1 MFKYCLFIKI
11 YMIKSIYLENWKTH
25 KDSFLTFNKGTNIL
39 IGKIGSGKSSIV
51 DAICYCLFGTF
62 PSLSSKKITIS
73 ETLMFKPT
81 KQEKAILKL
90 EFTHADKTY
99 LVERTIGKLTQAKLY
114 LDGKL
119 IAGPKQTDV
128 NDRISQILNID
139 YALFSKIVY
148 SEQNELDFFLK
159 IPPSK
164 RKEKFDELFGISH
177 FENMKENVRK
187 LISFVSIEQDK
198 QQVLLNQL
206 SSQILNI
213 NISELTSKELEL
225 KSKLEEVMGLLKNIS
240 EEKSKL
246 IVELNI
252 QKQNKEKFDKLNLQI
267 NVLSSKI
274 DEITRQ
280 LDILKAKEN
289 FFFTYSLMDLEKLK
303 KDKQKF
309 IFDIQLEKEN
319 INSNL
324 LFYTKQIS
332 DQESKINMFKRSIH
346 PLQITT
352 SDLVSQK
359 EVFEK
364 ELLDC
369 KAKDLD
375 VVNMLNNIEK
385 SISELQKGYSVCPI
399 CESPLTPDKIQ
410 EQLQKKQFQKQE
422 LLNKQKQL
430 DVLKQQLSEK
440 LSQLSLLE
448 KNLKENELINSQI
461 SQLSVSLENNKK
473 VVEDLSI
480 KLKELEKNKVLNLEE
495 ELHAIDDA
503 ISFLSLS
510 SQLNELSKTKNQLN
524 EELSKLFFDE
534 NKYQLVFSEY
544 QNIDLKN
551 KNLLEQKKLYDSL
564 LSSIS
569 KDITN
574 YNMLVSSMQ
583 NVQKNIDKFNVKKQ
597 DLSYFLVSIEKS
609 QVQLRNVLIDNINS
623 TLSIIW
629 PKLYAYGDYV
639 SARLRASDDYILEVQ
654 TLTGDW
660 IRVEGFLSGGERACA
675 ALSIRISIALILTKD
690 LGLLILDEPTHNL
703 DEKTVKTFG
712 EMVEVQLSG
721 LIDQIFI
728 ITHDSKLLEVSNAT
742 KYIIE
747 RDKGNDGVSIIKEYL

>member
-1 MFKYCLFIKI
+1 
-11 YMIKSIYLENWKTH
+11 
-25 KDSFLTFNKGTNIL
+25 
-39 IGKIGSGKSSIV
+39 
-51 DAICYCLFGTF
+51 
-62 PSLSSKKITIS
+62 
-73 ETLMFKPT
+73 
-81 KQEKAILKL
+81 
-90 EFTHADKTY
+90 
-99 LVERTIGKLTQAKLY
+99 
-114 LDGKL
+114 
-119 IAGPKQTDV
+119 
-128 NDRISQILNID
+128 
-139 YALFSKIVY
+139 
-148 SEQNELDFFLK
+148 
-159 IPPSK
+159 
-164 RKEKFDELFGISH
+164 
-177 FENMKENVRK
+177 MKENVRK

-551 KNLLEQKKLYDSL
+551 KNLLEQKKTLRFSF
-564 LSSIS
+564 I
-569 KDITN
+569 
-574 YNMLVSSMQ
+574 
-583 NVQKNIDKFNVKKQ
+583 F
-597 DLSYFLVSIEKS
+597 YF
-609 QVQLRNVLIDNINS
+609 
-623 TLSIIW
+623 
-629 PKLYAYGDYV
+629 
-639 SARLRASDDYILEVQ
+639 
-654 TLTGDW
+654 
-660 IRVEGFLSGGERACA
+660 
-675 ALSIRISIALILTKD
+675 
-690 LGLLILDEPTHNL
+690 
-703 DEKTVKTFG
+703 
-712 EMVEVQLSG
+712 
-721 LIDQIFI
+721 
-728 ITHDSKLLEVSNAT
+728 
-742 KYIIE
+742 
-747 RDKGNDGVSIIKEYL
+747 

>member
-1 MFKYCLFIKI
+1 
-11 YMIKSIYLENWKTH
+11 MIKSIYLENWKTH

-524 EELSKLFFDE
+524 EELAKLFFDE

-574 YNMLVSSMQ
+574 YNMLISSMQ

>member
-1 MFKYCLFIKI
+1 
-11 YMIKSIYLENWKTH
+11 MIKSIYLENWKTH

-225 KSKLEEVMGLLKNIS
+225 KSKLEEVMDLLKNIS

-639 SARLRASDDYILEVQ
+639 S
-654 TLTGDW
+654 
-660 IRVEGFLSGGERACA
+660 
-675 ALSIRISIALILTKD
+675 
-690 LGLLILDEPTHNL
+690 
-703 DEKTVKTFG
+703 
-712 EMVEVQLSG
+712 
-721 LIDQIFI
+721 
-728 ITHDSKLLEVSNAT
+728 
-742 KYIIE
+742 
-747 RDKGNDGVSIIKEYL
+747 

>member
-225 KSKLEEVMGLLKNIS
+225 KSKLEEVMDLLKNIS

-574 YNMLVSSMQ
+574 YNMLISSMQ